1 MPFCHVDAVRIHLS
15 LCLFDLFFRGHRLDY
30 CQTLENRV
38 IYLLSDIILA
48 IRCSFWYLIKKT
60 SILSLSD
67 FIILISFFSLLE
79 EDMNHSLLQYLE
91 FTALDIET
99 SGLDPN
105 ENEVLEIA
113 AIRFDRDKILNTYNF
128 LVKPNKPLQLN
139 AQNVNGITLK
149 MLENAKSLDEVL
161 PEFFRFIEGSAL
173 VIQNSE
179 FDLSFLLPE
188 AKKRQLSIPT
198 LPVFCTLNMTRKFF
212 PELKKH
218 SLVALRDY
226 FKIEKMNTTSSRH
239 SFHEALDDSFAAMK
253 VFIHCIDKINGW
265 ELDMQKTNYHAKGY
279 RMTIDYIRQ
288 DWLF

>member
-1 MPFCHVDAVRIHLS
+1 
-15 LCLFDLFFRGHRLDY
+15 
-30 CQTLENRV
+30 
-38 IYLLSDIILA
+38 
-48 IRCSFWYLIKKT
+48 
-60 SILSLSD
+60 
-67 FIILISFFSLLE
+67 
-79 EDMNHSLLQYLE
+79 MNHTLLQNLE

-128 LVKPNKPLQLN
+128 LVKPNKPLQVN
-139 AQNVNGITLK
+139 AQIVNGITLK
-149 MLENAKSLDEVL
+149 MLENARSLDTIL
-161 PEFFRFIEGSAL
+161 PEFLGFIGGSAL

-188 AKKRQLSIPT
+188 AKKRRLTIPT

-218 SLVALRDY
+218 NLAALRDY

-253 VFIHCIDKINGW
+253 VFIYCIDKIDGW
-265 ELDMQKTNYHAKGY
+265 GQETEKANYHAKGY
-279 RMTIDYIRQ
+279 RITTDYIRQ